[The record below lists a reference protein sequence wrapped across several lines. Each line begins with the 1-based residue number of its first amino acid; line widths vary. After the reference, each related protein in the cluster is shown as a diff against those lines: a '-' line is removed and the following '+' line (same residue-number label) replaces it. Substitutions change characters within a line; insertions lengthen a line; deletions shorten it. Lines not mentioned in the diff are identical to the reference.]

1 MKRALTL
8 VATVLIVSLISLAHP
23 PVATAQLR
31 LLRARPSQCAVG
43 QCFDTRQRRCTGQP
57 CGPGAP
63 CGAHQLCDARTRLC
77 PCELGGAAQIP
88 TAQCTD
94 AACGGRCIVS
104 VPCTSPPC
112 PAAVPVRLGQCELVP
127 ATGTCECVPLPT
139 PTPRPTRTPAC
150 AGAAAC
156 QGSCVICPPCTG
168 TICPEVACIEGTCQA
183 ESVGNGCTCVPSV
196 PATPTPKF
204 TPTPACESVP
214 CSGSCVICPPCP
226 PGVICNG
233 PPCVVG
239 TCAVTSGGCAC
250 VPPASPTPRPTA
262 TPACQ
267 SGPCEGSCVIGFPC
281 PPGKICNGPISL
293 VGTCEMTSSG
303 CACVPPPTL
312 TPRPTPTP
320 ACQSVPCEGF
330 CVVCPACPPGMIC
343 PEPPCVLGTCEVT
356 SAGCACVPPA
366 SPTPRPT
373 PTPVCAGVPCDGP
386 CVMCFPCPPNTVCPD
401 LCVVGT
407 CGMTANCCACMPP
420 PTPTP
425 RSTPTPACADAAC
438 SGSCAIC
445 RPCPPGMI
453 CPDTPCLHGVCQVDS
468 SSGSCQCVP
477 NVPPPPPPCV
487 GWCLPH
493 GHTCCEC
500 PNQAPACRDLTWVEV
515 EPVCPPG
522 CTTVMDAECEAP
534 CGPGPQGGPATCVS
548 LTPCTTD
555 QDCDDGNACTV
566 DHCTID
572 GCTHQCACVVP

>member
-1 MKRALTL
+1 MKHALTL
-8 VATVLIVSLISLAHP
+8 VGTLLIGLLMRLADP

-31 LLRARPSQCAVG
+31 LLRARPSRCAVG

-63 CGAHQLCDARTRLC
+63 CGAHQLCDVRTRLC
-77 PCELGGAAQIP
+77 PCEMGGTAQIP
-88 TAQCTD
+88 TAQCTG

-112 PAAVPVRLGQCELVP
+112 PAALPVRLGQCSGMV
-127 ATGTCECVPLPT
+127 GNCECVPLPT

-156 QGSCVICPPCTG
+156 QGSCVLCPPCTG

-183 ESVGNGCTCVPSV
+183 DSVGNGCTCVPSV
-196 PATPTPKF
+196 PATPTPKS

-214 CSGSCVICPPCP
+214 CEGSCVICPPCP
-226 PGVICNG
+226 FGVICNG
-233 PPCVVG
+233 PRCVAG
-239 TCAVTSGGCAC
+239 TCEVTSGGCVC

-262 TPACQ
+262 TPACE

-293 VGTCEMTSSG
+293 VGTC
-303 CACVPPPTL
+303 
-312 TPRPTPTP
+312 
-320 ACQSVPCEGF
+320 
-330 CVVCPACPPGMIC
+330 
-343 PEPPCVLGTCEVT
+343 
-356 SAGCACVPPA
+356 
-366 SPTPRPT
+366 
-373 PTPVCAGVPCDGP
+373 
-386 CVMCFPCPPNTVCPD
+386 
-401 LCVVGT
+401 
-407 CGMTANCCACMPP
+407 GMTANGCACLPP

-438 SGSCAIC
+438 TGSCIIC
-445 RPCPPGMI
+445 PPCPAGMI
-453 CPDTPCLHGVCQVDS
+453 CPEALCVVGVCQVDP

-477 NVPPPPPPCV
+477 NVPPPPTPCV
-487 GWCLPH
+487 GCLPH
-493 GHTCCEC
+493 GHMCCEC
-500 PNQAPACRDLTWVEV
+500 PNQVPACRDFTWVEV
-515 EPVCPPG
+515 ERSCPPG

-566 DHCTID
+566 DHCTIA
-572 GCTHQCACVVP
+572 GCTHQCACVMP